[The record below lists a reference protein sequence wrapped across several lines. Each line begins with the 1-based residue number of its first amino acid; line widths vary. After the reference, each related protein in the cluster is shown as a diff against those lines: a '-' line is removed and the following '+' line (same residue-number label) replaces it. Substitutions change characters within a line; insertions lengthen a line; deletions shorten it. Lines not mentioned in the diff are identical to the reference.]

1 MQNDKEKFKTVF
13 SFLSL
18 IFALS
23 VVAFSFSFLVF
34 HFFSQIVFSQAS
46 PPQSGVVEIIG
57 AVPGCGDNIIQS
69 GEQCDGTNLGGQTC
83 VSQGFLSGVLL
94 CSPSCTFNVFA
105 CLTTPPPPP
114 PGGGGGGGAF
124 IPPPVTQAIFSGRA
138 SPQSEITLLRDG
150 QVVATTV
157 SDTGANFQISVSGL
171 SAGNYIFSIY
181 SEDSR
186 GVRSSLLTFPI
197 SVTVGTTTR
206 IGNIFI
212 APTINLDKSEV
223 RRGDNI
229 AVFGQSAP
237 NSEITIMVQ
246 SDEPLFARV
255 LTDKDGI
262 YLQNIDTSPLT
273 IGRHSAR
280 ARAAYRGEITAFS
293 RSIDFLV
300 GTRNVARVAE
310 RLLKGDLNRDN
321 RVNLIDFSI
330 AAFWHR
336 RAITPAFAIIERE
349 RLNGDNRINLVD
361 FSIMAFHWTG

>member
-1 MQNDKEKFKTVF
+1 MKNQKIGLKSPRIISVVILLSTFYFLFSIFVF
-13 SFLSL
+13 TQY
-18 IFALS
+18 IFA
-23 VVAFSFSFLVF
+23 
-34 HFFSQIVFSQAS
+34 SQ
-46 PPQSGVVEIIG
+46 PRTVEITG
-57 AVPGCGDNIIQS
+57 AVVIGCGDGVIQNN
-69 GEQCDGTNLGGQTC
+69 EQCDGVNLGGQTC
-83 VSQGFLSGVLL
+83 VSQGFFGGILH
-94 CSPSCTFNVFA
+94 CNPNCTFNVLA
-105 CLTTPPPPP
+105 CTLPPP
-114 PGGGGGGGAF
+114 
-124 IPPPVTQAIFSGRA
+124 PPPVTQAIFTGRA
-138 SPQSEITLLRDG
+138 SPQSAITLLRDG

-157 SDTGANFQISVSGL
+157 SDSLANFRIIASGL
-171 SAGNYIFSIY
+171 SAGNYIFSLY
-181 SEDSR
+181 AEDQN
-186 GVRSSLLTFPI
+186 GLRSSLSTFPI
-197 SVTVGTTTR
+197 SVTAGATTQV
-206 IGNIFI
+206 GNIFI
-212 APTINLDKSEV
+212 APTISVDKSEV

-237 NSEITIMVQ
+237 NSEITIMIQ
-246 SDEPLFARV
+246 SEEPLFARV
-255 LTDKDGI
+255 LADEDGI

-300 GTRNVARVAE
+300 GTRNVVRATE
-310 RLLKGDLNRDN
+310 RLLRGDLNNDN

>member
-1 MQNDKEKFKTVF
+1 MKNQKNGLEF
-13 SFLSL
+13 SR
-18 IFALS
+18 IIS
-23 VVAFSFSFLVF
+23 VVILLSIFYFLFSIFVF
-34 HFFSQIVFSQAS
+34 TQSILASQ
-46 PPQSGVVEIIG
+46 PRTVEITGTVAI
-57 AVPGCGDNIIQS
+57 GCGDGVIQNN
-69 GEQCDGTNLGGQTC
+69 EQCDGANLGGQTC
-83 VSQGFLSGVLL
+83 VSQGFFGGILH
-94 CSPSCTFNVFA
+94 CNPNCTFNVLA
-105 CLTTPPPPP
+105 CTLPPPPP
-114 PGGGGGGGAF
+114 PVGGGGAF
-124 IPPPVTQAIFSGRA
+124 IPLPVTQAIFTGRA
-138 SPQSEITLLRDG
+138 SPQSTITLLRDG
-150 QVVATTV
+150 QVVATTI
-157 SDTGANFQISVSGL
+157 SDSLANFRIIASGL

-186 GVRSSLLTFPI
+186 GLRSSLLTFPI
-197 SVTVGTTTR
+197 SVTAGATTQ

-212 APTINLDKSEV
+212 APTISIDKSEV

-229 AVFGQSAP
+229 TVFGQSAP

-246 SDEPLFARV
+246 SEEPLFEKV
-255 LTDKDGI
+255 LADEDGI
-262 YLQNIDTSPLT
+262 FLQNIDTSPLT

-300 GTRNVARVAE
+300 GTRNVVRATE
-310 RLLKGDLNRDN
+310 RLLRGDLNNDN

-349 RLNGDNRINLVD
+349 RLNGDGRINLVD

>member
-1 MQNDKEKFKTVF
+1 MKNTKWQERFYFLVLSF
-13 SFLSL
+13 SFL
-18 IFALS
+18 
-23 VVAFSFSFLVF
+23 FLVF

-57 AVPGCGDNIIQS
+57 AVPGCGDGIIQS

-105 CLTTPPPPP
+105 CIAAPPPPP
-114 PGGGGGGGAF
+114 PPLGGGGGGGAF
-124 IPPPVTQAIFSGRA
+124 VPPPVTQVIFSGRA
-138 SPQSEITLLRDG
+138 SPQSSITLLRDA
-150 QVVATTV
+150 QIVATTV
-157 SDTGANFQISVSGL
+157 SDAGANFQISVSGL

-186 GVRSSLLTFPI
+186 GIRSSLLTFPI
-197 SVTVGTTTR
+197 SVTAGTTTR

-237 NSEITIMVQ
+237 NSEITITIN
-246 SDEPLFARV
+246 SEEPLFAR
-255 LTDKDGI
+255 TRADEAGI
-262 YLQNIDTSPLT
+262 YLYNVDTSPLT

-280 ARAAYRGEITAFS
+280 SRAAYNGEITPFS
-293 RSIDFLV
+293 TSVGFLV
-300 GTRNVARVAE
+300 GTRNVARIIE
-310 RLLKGDLNRDN
+310 RFLQGDLNNDN

-336 RAITPAFAIIERE
+336 RTISAEFATIERE
-349 RLNGDNRINLVD
+349 RLNGDRRINLVD

>member
-1 MQNDKEKFKTVF
+1 MKNQKIGLTSPKI
-13 SFLSL
+13 
-18 IFALS
+18 IFAIVSLS
-23 VVAFSFSFLVF
+23 VFCFLLF
-34 HFFSQIVFSQAS
+34 NFIFTQSILASQ
-46 PPQSGVVEIIG
+46 PRTVEITGTVAI
-57 AVPGCGDNIIQS
+57 GCGDGVIQNN
-69 GEQCDGTNLGGQTC
+69 EQCDGANLGGQTC
-83 VSQGFLSGVLL
+83 VSQGFFGGILH
-94 CSPSCTFNVFA
+94 CNPNCTFNVLA
-105 CLTTPPPPP
+105 CTLPPPPP
-114 PGGGGGGGAF
+114 PVGGGGAF
-124 IPPPVTQAIFSGRA
+124 IPLPVTQAIFTGRA
-138 SPQSEITLLRDG
+138 SPQSTITLLRDG

-157 SDTGANFQISVSGL
+157 SDALANFRIIASGL
-171 SAGNYIFSIY
+171 SAGNYIFGVY
-181 SEDSR
+181 SEDDK
-186 GVRSSLLTFPI
+186 GIRSPLLSFPI
-197 SVTVGTTTR
+197 SVTYGITVE
-206 IGNIFI
+206 IGGIFI
-212 APTINLDKSEV
+212 APTISTDKNEV

-246 SDEPLFARV
+246 SEEPLFARV
-255 LTDKDGI
+255 LADKDGI

-300 GTRNVARVAE
+300 GTRNVARITE
-310 RLLKGDLNRDN
+310 EFLRGDLNNDN

-336 RAITPAFAIIERE
+336 RTITPAFAIIERE